1 MSAFLGPIHYWLF
14 NKITNL
20 ETIEMKIINTETP
33 KDYMLLSKKLED
45 VIDQT
50 MIHQSLQNMIRI
62 TETRF
67 SKVVKESMEKDSFD
81 TLKKAFIQQ
90 GSYDGSQ
97 AKDKL
102 PNPTIE
108 MIYKALN
115 DFILDG
121 MPCDTMNNIDLN
133 QDDTFKWHTN
143 DSLHKPFWD
152 INDIDVDIFY
162 QLKKEY
168 INSFIQTFDSA
179 LSYHYTNTNT
189 ILIHEIVRR

>member
-1 MSAFLGPIHYWLF
+1 
-14 NKITNL
+14 
-20 ETIEMKIINTETP
+20 
-33 KDYMLLSKKLED
+33 
-45 VIDQT
+45 
-50 MIHQSLQNMIRI
+50 
-62 TETRF
+62 
-67 SKVVKESMEKDSFD
+67 
-81 TLKKAFIQQ
+81 
-90 GSYDGSQ
+90 
-97 AKDKL
+97 
-102 PNPTIE
+102 

>member
-81 TLKKAFIQQ
+81 TLKKHLF
-90 GSYDGSQ
+90 
-97 AKDKL
+97 
-102 PNPTIE
+102 NRVHVT
-108 MIYKALN
+108 ALKPKTN
-115 DFILDG
+115 YPILR
-121 MPCDTMNNIDLN
+121 L
-133 QDDTFKWHTN
+133 
-143 DSLHKPFWD
+143 
-152 INDIDVDIFY
+152 
-162 QLKKEY
+162 
-168 INSFIQTFDSA
+168 
-179 LSYHYTNTNT
+179 
-189 ILIHEIVRR
+189 R